1 MKRFYSNENFFPF
14 HLFGETEVMIT
25 AVVINIITAIYGP
38 SLWQI
43 TIDFGI
49 IAGIQINHIF
59 YLILLVYTVIE
70 GSSL

>member
-1 MKRFYSNENFFPF
+1 
-14 HLFGETEVMIT
+14 MIT